1 MHMAEREI
9 EGEESKDVMSKA
21 GNAIAELEAEFR
33 AGASMEMEY
42 FYIVARKA

>member
-9 EGEESKDVMSKA
+9 EGKEGKNAMSKA
-21 GNAIAELEAEFR
+21 GEAIADLEAEFR